1 MAECQHRS
9 LACKKKKKKKRTT
22 GKKKNQK
29 FFFNFYNRKTPIAKQ
44 KRATGKKK
52 SQHFF
57 FSCSNVYNRLAN
69 HLRSLF
75 VARLTSQTVRP
86 SEMWQTPEKKKKKKK
101 NPSLCVSV
109 SLTLLS
115 QSFPL
120 SGWAAAGFQTNSPKH
135 VVCESVRPALLLGT
149 KAAIHN
155 VSRWRWHPRENG
167 QSAWASRR
175 RRQSKIP
182 S

>member
-1 MAECQHRS
+1 MPTPFPR
-9 LACKKKKKKKRTT
+9 LRKKKKKEKKRAVE
-22 GKKKNQK
+22 KKIS
-29 FFFNFYNRKTPIAKQ
+29 TL
-44 KRATGKKK
+44 
-52 SQHFF
+52 FF
-57 FSCSNVYNRLAN
+57 FSFSNVYNRLAN

-86 SEMWQTPEKKKKKKK
+86 SEMWQTPEKKII